1 MGTAKAHG
9 MLIEPQDVT
18 AFPLGKANSP
28 TGNEY
33 IGKVEIIDIAGGTNF
48 QSTTYGGVQSTK
60 VVAVGDIIDG
70 PLASIDAPTNITRCR
85 VWWLSAP

>member
-1 MGTAKAHG
+1 MSTAKAHG
-9 MLIEPQDVT
+9 QLIEPRDVT
-18 AFPLGKANSP
+18 AFPLAKSASP

-33 IGKVEIIDIAGGTNF
+33 IGKVEIIDVAGGTNF

-70 PLASIDAPTNITRCR
+70 PLTSIDAATNITRCR
-85 VWWLSAP
+85 VWYLSAP